1 MNIKTV
7 RRRVKRP
14 VATFAES
21 LKWLFK
27 TSTGDS
33 AYFYTF
39 HKCASSLFS
48 GYVLKNI
55 EGLRHVDYAR
65 QIYQGKSAKR
75 LEFKETGHV
84 YGPIRISVD
93 RMSPVY
99 ESLVRPVS
107 DEEFVKDKIA
117 IFLVRDP
124 RDILVSAYYSFGYT
138 HGLSRVKEIRARQT
152 TIRKDIQA
160 RTVDEYALDSA
171 DVIQRN
177 FETVYKLSRV
187 CERSSILRY
196 EAMIS
201 DFDEFADQL
210 TRYVNINRNVVRQI
224 YERSRPKN
232 KIDTSS
238 HRRSG
243 KPGGFRNALKEDT
256 VDALNKKFEDTLER
270 FHYPI

>member
-7 RRRVKRP
+7 RKRVKRP
-14 VATFAES
+14 VATFAER

-27 TSTGDS
+27 TSSHDS
-33 AYFYTF
+33 VYFYTF

-65 QIYQGKSAKR
+65 QIYRGKSPR

-99 ESLVRPVS
+99 ETLVRPVTN
-107 DEEFVKDKIA
+107 EEFIRDKIA

-138 HGLSRVKEIRARQT
+138 HGFSRVKEIRARQMT
-152 TIRKDIQA
+152 VRDDIQTK
-160 RTVDEYALDSA
+160 TVDDYALNSA

-177 FETVYKLSRV
+177 FEKVYKLSRV
-187 CERSSILRY
+187 CKRSSILKY
-196 EAMIS
+196 ETMIT
-201 DFDEFADQL
+201 DFDEFADLL
-210 TRYVNINRNVVRQI
+210 TRHVNLKTTVVRQI
-224 YERSRPKN
+224 FERSRPKT

-243 KPGGFRNALKEDT
+243 KPGGFRSALKEDT
-256 VDALNKKFEDTLER
+256 VNVLNQKFEDTLEQ
-270 FHYPI
+270 FYYQM